1 MSFWQTAAARLAL
14 EPQHPDSFS
23 KLLHQPPPNS
33 PSPTLHSRVTTG
45 PSVTP
50 AAPSTSPPRHLLPT
64 PPPLQRHSPSTP
76 MVHSLLPPLLVWAA
90 AARASPQSVTDSC
103 CLAAGEPRLSPLL
116 PPVPAVS
123 SPTHTPPVA
132 LHGSPPLPS
141 TSPSQTPPA
150 LSPLR
155 AAARESPPSPPASSS
170 TAMVPP
176 PFQAPPPPPS
186 PPPVSSPSP
195 TAPPP
200 PVPPVRG
207 APFLSPRET
216 SSSALTKESPREPPP
231 SLSVPPARWL
241 SAPPLPTA

>member
-23 KLLHQPPPNS
+23 KLLHQPSPNS

-76 MVHSLLPPLLVWAA
+76 MVHSLLPPLLVCAA

-123 SPTHTPPVA
+123 SPTHTPPA
-132 LHGSPPLPS
+132 DLRGSPHLPS
-141 TSPSQTPPA
+141 SVPVREGRYSPGATASPSGSQPPP
-150 LSPLR
+150 STTV
-155 AAARESPPSPPASSS
+155 SPPSLSPAPRSPAPSLSPPH
-170 TAMVPP
+170 
-176 PFQAPPPPPS
+176 QPPS
-186 PPPVSSPSP
+186 TVSPLPRPSP
-195 TAPPP
+195 TA
-200 PVPPVRG
+200 
-207 APFLSPRET
+207 AT
-216 SSSALTKESPREPPP
+216 P
-231 SLSVPPARWL
+231 S
-241 SAPPLPTA
+241 PLPTLLPVS